1 MSGNDVARHVDLQ
14 SKPPHPWPMLVPDL
28 LAHRR
33 RPPPDVS
40 SPLLPVRPPALLLH
54 PGYRR
59 TRTGVL
65 PGENGN
71 PGARVIERSR
81 QEFLPRSLDDLRSS
95 VVKIG
100 PTSGCR
106 LRIPFGVLGL
116 LSSFRAAVC
125 VERRDAASRPHHSPV
140 SERLTIRFRGPPRWI
155 FFSGLGSCL

>member
-1 MSGNDVARHVDLQ
+1 
-14 SKPPHPWPMLVPDL
+14 
-28 LAHRR
+28 
-33 RPPPDVS
+33 
-40 SPLLPVRPPALLLH
+40 
-54 PGYRR
+54 
-59 TRTGVL
+59 VL

-116 LSSFRAAVC
+116 LSSFVPQFALNAGM
-125 VERRDAASRPHHSPV
+125 RRHD
-140 SERLTIRFRGPPRWI
+140 LTIRLCQ
-155 FFSGLGSCL
+155 SV